1 MASSAL
7 AQNCRSDDFSE
18 FIRLCIEKEPGYVSR
33 MYEWYIGPVGF
44 EFAQFVG
51 RHENLTDDL
60 IRVLTLLDH
69 SFDPEILRRFDPVN
83 VSLKLC
89 GEPVWDPD
97 LRRQMLALEAPAI
110 RRFYPEWI
118 DPSIS
123 ALQDRHSAAGPKTS
137 LESFARRLFVRSG
150 AKAGACTTTR

>member
-1 MASSAL
+1 
-7 AQNCRSDDFSE
+7 
-18 FIRLCIEKEPGYVSR
+18 

-51 RHENLTDDL
+51 RHENLADDL
-60 IRVLTLLDH
+60 IRVLTLLDQT
-69 SFDPEILRRFDPVN
+69 FDVDILRRIDPVN
-83 VSLKLC
+83 VSLKSC

-97 LRRQMLALEAPAI
+97 LRRKMLALEAPAI